1 MQRPRRSSSSIFT
14 SATARRP
21 GRSASSKASSDSP
34 WGRRSC
40 GIGTPPYET
49 GCRTRRCSTSGSAAA
64 QLPTSA
70 RRSRLPADGR
80 RCSSTDAGLGR
91 NCMQRSSRRR
101 VVINTDAKNEADDQF
116 AIVHALLSP
125 SLEVRGLIA
134 AHFGTSRSNRS
145 MEESREEIDLLL
157 DLLGVEH
164 HVTVANGAPAA
175 ISNEQTPMDSA
186 GAQLIIAES
195 KLATAQEPLFVAFLG
210 PLTDMASAILL
221 DPGIVQRD
229 LVVIWIGGVGYG
241 GVETYPGVE
250 FNLGNDIAAA
260 NVVFDSGITVWQVP
274 SNVYSQVSV
283 SYTEL
288 EEKIGGTSKLAD
300 YLINQMIEWNRIY
313 WPEPIE
319 SRSLG
324 DSPAISLLLYPRGGN
339 FRIVRAPRFGQ
350 EGHYLPGSRHPI
362 RVVESVDVR
371 FLLEDMFAKIRKFG
385 REAV

>member
-1 MQRPRRSSSSIFT
+1 ME
-14 SATARRP
+14 AHV
-21 GRSASSKASSDSP
+21 
-34 WGRRSC
+34 
-40 GIGTPPYET
+40 
-49 GCRTRRCSTSGSAAA
+49 
-64 QLPTSA
+64 
-70 RRSRLPADGR
+70 
-80 RCSSTDAGLGR
+80 
-91 NCMQRSSRRR
+91 RRR
-101 VVINTDAKNEADDQF
+101 VIINTDAKNEADDQF

-134 AHFGTSRSNRS
+134 AHFGTSRSDRS

-157 DLLGVEH
+157 DLMGFQEGV
-164 HVTVANGAPAA
+164 TIANGAPTPIAD
-175 ISNEQTPMDSA
+175 EQTPRDSD

-195 KLATAQEPLFVAFLG
+195 KLATAEEPLFVAFLG

-221 DPGIVQRD
+221 DPDIAHRD
-229 LVVIWIGGVGYG
+229 IIVIWIGGVGYG

-250 FNLGNDIAAA
+250 FNLRNDIAAA
-260 NVVFDSGITVWQVP
+260 NVVYDSGITVWQVP

-288 EEKIGGTSKLAD
+288 EEKIGRTSKLAD
-300 YLINQMIEWNRIY
+300 YLISQMVEWNRRY

-324 DSPAISLLLYPRGGN
+324 DSPAISLMLYPRGGN
-339 FRIVRAPRFGQ
+339 FRVVPAPRFGQ
-350 EGHYLPGSRHPI
+350 EGHYLPGSGHPV

-385 REAV
+385 RESSR

>member
-1 MQRPRRSSSSIFT
+1 MEPR
-14 SATARRP
+14 
-21 GRSASSKASSDSP
+21 
-34 WGRRSC
+34 
-40 GIGTPPYET
+40 
-49 GCRTRRCSTSGSAAA
+49 
-64 QLPTSA
+64 
-70 RRSRLPADGR
+70 
-80 RCSSTDAGLGR
+80 
-91 NCMQRSSRRR
+91 SRRR
-101 VVINTDAKNEADDQF
+101 VIIDTDAKNEADDQF

-157 DLLGVEH
+157 DLMGLRQVM
-164 HVTVANGAPAA
+164 VANGASTGIPD
-175 ISNEQTPMDSA
+175 ERTPLDSA

-195 KLATAQEPLFVAFLG
+195 KLATAAEPLFVAFLG

-221 DPGIVQRD
+221 DPDIVERD
-229 LVVIWIGGVGYG
+229 IVVIWIGGVGYG

-250 FNLGNDIAAA
+250 FNLRNDIAAA
-260 NVVFDSGITVWQVP
+260 NVVFDSGIAVWQVP

-300 YLINQMIEWNRIY
+300 YLISQMVEWNSTY

-324 DSPAISLLLYPRGGN
+324 DSPAISLMLYPRGGN
-339 FRIVRAPRFGQ
+339 FRIVPGPRFGQ
-350 EGHYLPGSRHPI
+350 EGHYLPGSGHPV
-362 RVVESVDVR
+362 RVIEAVDVR

-385 REAV
+385 REAA

>member
-1 MQRPRRSSSSIFT
+1 MGP
-14 SATARRP
+14 
-21 GRSASSKASSDSP
+21 
-34 WGRRSC
+34 
-40 GIGTPPYET
+40 ET
-49 GCRTRRCSTSGSAAA
+49 
-64 QLPTSA
+64 
-70 RRSRLPADGR
+70 
-80 RCSSTDAGLGR
+80 
-91 NCMQRSSRRR
+91 RRR
-101 VVINTDAKNEADDQF
+101 VIINTDAKNEADDQF

-125 SLEVRGLIA
+125 SLDVRGLIA
-134 AHFGTSRSNRS
+134 AHFGSSRSERS

-157 DLLGVEH
+157 ELTALEQQ
-164 HVTVANGAPAA
+164 VTVANGAPTG
-175 ISNEQTPMDSA
+175 IPDEQTPRDSA

-195 KLATAQEPLFVAFLG
+195 KLAGAQEPLFVAFLG

-221 DPGIVQRD
+221 DPAILDREV
-229 LVVIWIGGVGYG
+229 VVIWIGGVGYG
-241 GVETYPGVE
+241 GVESYPGVE
-250 FNLGNDIAAA
+250 FNLRNDIAAA

-300 YLINQMIEWNRIY
+300 YLINQMIEWNRTY

-324 DSPAISLLLYPRGGN
+324 DSPAVSLMLYPRGGN
-339 FRIVRAPRFGQ
+339 FRVVPAPRFGQ
-350 EGHYLPGSRHPI
+350 EGHYLPGSGHPI

-385 REAV
+385 RDSA